1 MYHGICR
8 LPDDPNG
15 TCTSP
20 ERLQA
25 QMRYLKLRNLRG
37 VSLRELRR
45 AETRG
50 DARGLVGLTFD
61 DGYEDFLQAALPV
74 LENIGFSATV
84 FVVSG
89 MLGGEN
95 DWEHYYE
102 PKPHLR
108 LLTAEGVREVAARG
122 MEVGSHSISHPK
134 LAGLDPGLLEREVGE
149 SRRILEGL
157 LDQPVE
163 GFCYPYGSLDS
174 VAVRAVRCAGY
185 SYACAVYEEDEGDE
199 YTLPRIPVSERD
211 GLPRFAAKLSIYW
224 QYTSAKTRF
233 FGDFR

>member
-25 QMRYLKLRNLRG
+25 QMRYLKRRNLRG

-45 AETRG
+45 AATRS

-61 DGYEDFLQAALPV
+61 DGYEDFLQSALPI
-74 LENIGFSATV
+74 LEACGFSATV

-89 MLGGEN
+89 MLGQEN

-102 PKPHLR
+102 PKPNLR
-108 LLTAEGVREVAARG
+108 LLNAEGVREVAARG
-122 MEVGSHSISHPK
+122 IEVGSHSISHPK
-134 LAGLDPGLLEREVGE
+134 LAGLEPGLLEWEVGE

-163 GFCYPYGSLDS
+163 GFCFPYGSLDGA
-174 VAVRAVRCAGY
+174 AVRAVRRGGY
-185 SYACAVYEEDEGDE
+185 SYACAVYEEDEWDE
-199 YTLPRIPVSERD
+199 YALPRIPVSERD

-224 QYTSAKTRF
+224 QYTAAKTRF
-233 FGDFR
+233 FGGSR